1 MGGNIMSWIEINAA
15 TVADAMTTA
24 RKIVGT
30 WNGHACGSTVRIS
43 HERKTTSVERT
54 NLDASVR
61 ANMDGTSAWPS
72 WGPVIVDAAAFVSA
86 VGKNGTVRIVRED
99 GSIRVVR
106 GDASEMT
113 VPLSSAEWPSDD
125 AHEYVDVVS
134 IRPWELQRVASI
146 ADVARG
152 LRNDAR
158 AVLSSVSI
166 DADGTVLST
175 DTYRAHGTRLSDSD
189 GRATLVDGSILF
201 VACTSADDSDVH
213 VSSTDGTGFGKTCIA
228 WTGAKGPKKNR
239 RIVHYVV
246 TSSRPEG
253 PFPNVFRVIPT
264 DDPSDTWTVR
274 DASGTAD
281 VLRTFRPGR
290 GTIPT
295 MLNAAGSAIRATLSE
310 DGTERS
316 AILPIAVPDGS
327 ETVMAA
333 NADYVRDAV
342 LHVGD
347 GARVDTFGAL
357 RPFHFVAADDP
368 DTFALVMPMRV
379 S

>member
-1 MGGNIMSWIEINAA
+1 MSRIDVDAA

-24 RKIVGT
+24 KKIIGT
-30 WNGHACGSTVRIS
+30 WNGHPVGSTVRIS
-43 HERKTTSVERT
+43 HERKTTTVERT
-54 NLDASVR
+54 NLDATVR

-72 WGPVIVDAAAFVSA
+72 WGPVVVDAAAFASA
-86 VGKNGTVRIVRED
+86 VGKTGRVRIVRED

-106 GDASEMT
+106 DDLSEMT

-125 AHEYVDVVS
+125 GHEYVDVAS
-134 IRPWELQRVASI
+134 IRPSELQRVASI
-146 ADVARG
+146 ADVSRG

-158 AVLSSVSI
+158 AVLSAVFI

-175 DTYRAHGTRLSDSD
+175 DTYRLHGTRLRDSD
-189 GRATLVDGSILF
+189 GRGTLVDGSILH
-201 VACTSADDSDVH
+201 VACTSADDSGVH
-213 VSSTDGTGFGKTCIA
+213 VSTTAGSGYGRTLVE
-228 WTGAKGPKKNR
+228 WTAAKGPKKNR

-246 TSSRPEG
+246 SSSRPEG
-253 PFPNVFRVIPT
+253 PFPDVARVIPT
-264 DDPSDTWTVR
+264 DDPSDTWIVR

-327 ETVMAA
+327 DTVMAA
-333 NADYVRDAV
+333 NADYVRDAI

-347 GARVDTFGAL
+347 GARIDTFGAL
-357 RPFHFVAADDP
+357 RPFHFVSADDP
-368 DTFALVMPMRV
+368 DTFALLMPMRV